1 MGLRE
6 LARRDALKT
15 IEGKQAGNTV
25 FTIDDLSGHSW
36 EITGFVGDIGY
47 SFDTDGNKIAGR
59 TVCASFLQSRVK
71 INGKIVTPAPGW
83 KLTYKDLDGNEQ
95 KSRITFAEPDRTI
108 GIVRVVVNL
117 DLSGTEQAASND

>member
-25 FTIDDLSGHSW
+25 FTLSDKAGHSW

-59 TVCASFLQSRVK
+59 TVCAGFLASRVK
-71 INGKIVTPAPGW
+71 IGKKVTTPAPGW
-83 KLTYKDLDGNEQ
+83 KLVYRDLDGNRIE
-95 KSRITFAEPDRTI
+95 SRVVFAEPDRTI
-108 GIVRVVVNL
+108 GIVRVFVNL
-117 DLSGTEQAASND
+117 DLSEAEQAINND